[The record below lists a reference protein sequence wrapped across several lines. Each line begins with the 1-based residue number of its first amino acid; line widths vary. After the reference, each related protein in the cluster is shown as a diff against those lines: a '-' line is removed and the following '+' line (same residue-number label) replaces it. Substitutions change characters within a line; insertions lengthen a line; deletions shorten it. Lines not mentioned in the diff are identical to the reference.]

1 MNLVKIL
8 DPNLKFNEDK
18 YFACLMGG
26 KTCNPRQYPFSSGG
40 NINAIL
46 NTQTES
52 PLYGLSRKWNFKLP
66 VTIDFTGN
74 SNDASRNLLQSG
86 YDAFRSFPI
95 QSIIRSLTI
104 GLNNQQRSIDLNTVF
119 KPLAFY
125 HNNNRNLGERNMS
138 KVPTYL
144 DQSQE
149 YSQLEGA
156 IRNPLNSYYDSNA
169 RDSMGRGAFPYDSFS
184 NTTTT
189 AQIVATLEN
198 NLCISPLQF
207 GSNEEIEDFIGV
219 QNISITVT
227 YDSNLSKIWSH
238 SSASSSTISTVTI
251 TLGIPTLEIVY
262 KIPFDTMSIPKQMPY
277 SYNEI
282 IEYITTSPILL
293 GSGVQQTLT
302 LNNIQLTAIPRF
314 IYIWGQ
320 KSVNDQTY
328 TDTDSFLSIENINIA
343 WQGQTGLFSEASQQQ
358 LYDICAKNGV
368 DFNYSQWSGKALRS
382 YVGNQTDIIRGPA
395 SVLCLEFGTDIQLN
409 EGECVGMRGTYN
421 LRVTVSATNRR
432 NAAFVPEYYI
442 CCVTPGIFW
451 IDGPSSASQQLGIGD
466 KLEVLNAPMIKGIDY
481 EDMERNLMMGGN
493 KFSRG
498 VSKILRKSANIGKI
512 VAQDA
517 YDIGKDVIR
526 ARLTNPA
533 YQGSASVMGGTSVL
547 GGYGTKKGAR
557 KNPWLSFVKK
567 NKGKGYSLADLS
579 KMYKSG
585 SSSKSDVKKRKC
597 KKFKKTTAMSKNG
610 KKYKT
615 KRCAKYGGELISKQD
630 LMNRY
635 MDMV

>member
-1 MNLVKIL
+1 
-8 DPNLKFNEDK
+8 
-18 YFACLMGG
+18 
-26 KTCNPRQYPFSSGG
+26 
-40 NINAIL
+40 
-46 NTQTES
+46 
-52 PLYGLSRKWNFKLP
+52 
-66 VTIDFTGN
+66 
-74 SNDASRNLLQSG
+74 
-86 YDAFRSFPI
+86 
-95 QSIIRSLTI
+95 
-104 GLNNQQRSIDLNTVF
+104 
-119 KPLAFY
+119 
-125 HNNNRNLGERNMS
+125 
-138 KVPTYL
+138 
-144 DQSQE
+144 
-149 YSQLEGA
+149 
-156 IRNPLNSYYDSNA
+156 
-169 RDSMGRGAFPYDSFS
+169 MGRGAFPYDSFS

-238 SSASSSTISTVTI
+238 SSASSSTISTITV
-251 TLGIPTLEIVY
+251 TLGIPTLELVY
-262 KIPFDTMSIPKQMPY
+262 KIPFDSMSIPKQMPY

-320 KSVNDQTY
+320 KSVNDITY

-382 YVGNQTDIIRGPA
+382 YVGNQTDIIRGPG

-409 EGECVGMRGTYN
+409 EGECAGMRGTYN

-466 KLEVLNAPMIKGIDY
+466 KLEVLDAPMIKGIDY
-481 EDMERNLMMGGN
+481 EDMERNLMMGGS
-493 KFSRG
+493 KFSKKVLKLVKKHGPKVIKEGLKTAKRYIPG
-498 VSKILRKSANIGKI
+498 AEIPANVGL
-512 VAQDA
+512 DA
-517 YDIGKDVIR
+517 MKMLGY
-526 ARLTNPA
+526 
-533 YQGSASVMGGTSVL
+533 GSQVGGTVAV
-547 GGYGTKKGAR
+547 GGYGTRSGAR
-557 KNPWLSFVKK
+557 KNPWLSFIKK
-567 NKGKGYSLADLS
+567 NKGKGYSLAQLS

-585 SSSKSDVKKRKC
+585 SSSKSVGKSVAKKKKC
-597 KKFKKTTAMSKNG
+597 KKFKKTTAMSKLG

-615 KRCAKYGGELISKQD
+615 KRCVKYGGELISKQD